1 MEERYG
7 AAPRIGQKKSLEGK
21 NVLLGIS
28 GGIAAY
34 KMAYAAS
41 GLKKLGANVDVIMTE
56 NACKFIAPL
65 TFETLTGNKCY
76 YDTFDREFEFDVK
89 HVSLAKKADVFLIAP
104 ATANVIAK
112 FAWGLADDMLTTT
125 FLAAKC
131 HKIVAPAMNTA
142 MLEDPATQE
151 NIARLKTRGI
161 EVIEPA
167 SGLLACG
174 DTGAGKMPEPAELI
188 AYIEKA
194 CAREKDLKGKKVLVT
209 AGATREALDPVRFIS
224 NHSSGKMGF
233 AAAKEAALRGADVTL
248 VKAFTTAEVPPF
260 VKVINVTSAEDMFN
274 AVIAEAPDADI
285 IIKAAAVSDYTPETF
300 SDDKIKKKE
309 GDMSIPL
316 RRTKD
321 ILKYLGEHR
330 REGQFICGFSME
342 TKDVVENSAAKLDK
356 KNCDMIVANNLKEE
370 GAGFGTD
377 TNRVTLITRGGIYP
391 LDLAGKDMV
400 AKAIFDHITGISRA

>member
-1 MEERYG
+1 MTDL
-7 AAPRIGQKKSLEGK
+7 KGK

-41 GLKKLGANVDVIMTE
+41 GLKKTGANVDVIMTE
-56 NACKFIAPL
+56 NACEFISPL

-76 YDTFDREFEFDVK
+76 HDTFDRDFEFDVK

-112 FAWGLADDMLTTT
+112 IAWGLADDMLTTT

-142 MLEDPATQE
+142 MLENPATQE
-151 NIARLKTRGI
+151 NIAKLKARGI

-188 AYIEKA
+188 AYIEKSV
-194 CAREKDLKGKKVLVT
+194 AREKDLKGKKVLVT
-209 AGATREALDPVRFIS
+209 AGATREAIDPVRFIT

-233 AAAKEAALRGADVTL
+233 AVAKEAMLRGADVVL
-248 VKAFTTAEVPPF
+248 VKAFTTTEVPPF
-260 VKVINVTSAEDMFN
+260 VRVIDVSSAEEMFL
-274 AVIAEAPDADI
+274 AVKDEAADSDI
-285 IIKAAAVSDYTPETF
+285 IVKAAAVSDYTPVSV
-300 SDDKIKKKE
+300 SDEKIKKKD
-309 GDMSIPL
+309 GDLSIPL
-316 RRTKD
+316 RRTTD
-321 ILKYLGEHR
+321 ILKYLGEHKR
-330 REGQFICGFSME
+330 DGQFICGFSME
-342 TKDVVENSAAKLDK
+342 TQNVLENSAAKLER
-356 KNCDMIVANNLKEE
+356 KNCDMMVANNLKEE

-377 TNRVTLITRGGIYP
+377 TNRVTIITRGGTFP
-391 LDLAGKDMV
+391 LELAGKDVV
-400 AKAIFDHITGISRA
+400 AKAIFDLITRIRRA